1 MKEGHKHHL
10 VGGLGGVSVGVGVG
24 VGHEHHLV
32 GGVSWGCGASES
44 RWKLHQPPKPAG
56 AQ

>member
-1 MKEGHKHHL
+1 M
-10 VGGLGGVSVGVGVG
+10 GGLGGVSVGVG